1 MLAAPAEKGEGMM
14 DAFWGALG
22 FAAVILAFFGGIAL
36 VIWACGR
43 AEKP

>member
-1 MLAAPAEKGEGMM
+1 M

-36 VIWACGR
+36 IVWVSDRG
-43 AEKP
+43 ENP